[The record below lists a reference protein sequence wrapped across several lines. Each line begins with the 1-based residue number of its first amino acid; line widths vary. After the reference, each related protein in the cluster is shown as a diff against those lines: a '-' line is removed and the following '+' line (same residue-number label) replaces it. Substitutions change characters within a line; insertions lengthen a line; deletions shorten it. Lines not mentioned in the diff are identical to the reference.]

1 MSERFCI
8 PFSGEGSASNLF
20 GVSIPPQWDKGRER
34 ERGEGR
40 GKGRRDGRVDPE
52 GSGRGGRS
60 VDVEKALVLAGELG
74 DPAGKEGA
82 GVGSGGHCEGLSR
95 GAGRREV
102 VLILR
107 ERERRGAGEW
117 RGERGAL

>member
-1 MSERFCI
+1 M
-8 PFSGEGSASNLF
+8 
-20 GVSIPPQWDKGRER
+20 
-34 ERGEGR
+34 
-40 GKGRRDGRVDPE
+40 DPE

-117 RGERGAL
+117 RRGAWSALRENVGGFAGPASPERSRPTR